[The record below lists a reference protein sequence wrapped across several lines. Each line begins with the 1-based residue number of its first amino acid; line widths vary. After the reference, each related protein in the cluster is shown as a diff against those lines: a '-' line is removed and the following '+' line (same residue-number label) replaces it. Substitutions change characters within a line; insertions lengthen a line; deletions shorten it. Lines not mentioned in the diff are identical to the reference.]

1 MGWCAAL
8 IGTQIQGVAIG
19 WEMYQRTGEVL
30 ALGLVGL
37 AQAAPT
43 MVLALPAGYLADR
56 FSRRKVVIVSLTGI
70 TVTSLCLAVLS
81 YTEGS
86 VPWMYALLVMDA
98 TIGRPARSA
107 FLPQLVP
114 RDVYPNAVAWSTSMM
129 QLGWMIGP
137 AVGGVIIVWS
147 VTSAYLAAAMG
158 STIYAILL
166 LSMNFRAT
174 GSAKAEAPMEA
185 LFGGLTF
192 LKGNRLVLTLMSLDM
207 FAVLLGGA
215 VYLLPI
221 FAEEILEVGPEGFG
235 WLRAAPAMGAFCMA
249 LMIAHLPPMERAGWN
264 LLIAVGAFG
273 AATIVFGLSSSFWLS
288 FGMLFLT
295 GLFDNVS
302 MVIRHTLI
310 QLSTPDAMRGRV
322 SAVSGVFVSASNELG
337 GFESGIVAHYF
348 GPVFSVVSGGIG
360 TIAVVMATGV
370 LSPRL
375 RKQGGLT
382 KP

>member
-1 MGWCAAL
+1 MGWFAAL